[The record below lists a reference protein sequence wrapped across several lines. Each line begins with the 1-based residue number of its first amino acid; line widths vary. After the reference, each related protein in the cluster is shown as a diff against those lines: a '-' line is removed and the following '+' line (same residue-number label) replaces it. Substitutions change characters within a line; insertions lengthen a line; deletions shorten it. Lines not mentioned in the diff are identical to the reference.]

1 MATSSPQLVMLVSCL
16 AALAVAAGAGEV
28 DGRPKARGFVTVSG
42 ARFMAGGRRFYA
54 DGFNAYWLMYMASN
68 PADRSK
74 VVDVLEQASRLGATV
89 VRTWAFSDGQ
99 GSDRPLQITPG
110 VYNEQ
115 VFVGLD
121 FVIAEAKK
129 RGIYLILS
137 LVNNMDSF
145 GGKKQ
150 YVKWAR
156 DRGHYLGSND
166 DFFSDALTQQFYKNH
181 IKFFFLRD
189 MHRIYVISLWLYVFV
204 EQRMITR
211 VNTFT
216 RVAYKDEPTIF
227 AWELMNEPRVP
238 SDLSGKT
245 MERWVAS
252 MSAYVKYV
260 DPKHMVEIGM
270 EGFYGESTPERKRF
284 NPGQGYTAGTDF
296 VSNNRIPT
304 VDFATIHVYPD
315 QWMPGSS
322 SQAQVEFTKR
332 WMASHIEDAG
342 KALRKPLLVAEFG
355 WSARSGGYTVAARDG
370 YFRMVYDAIY
380 ASVKGNGPCAGG
392 LFWHVMAPGME
403 SWTDG
408 YDVVFERSPTTAA
421 VVSQECAKIDRFTPA
436 V

>member
-16 AALAVAAGAGEV
+16 AALALAAGAGEA
-28 DGRPKARGFVTVSG
+28 DGRPKARRFVTASG
-42 ARFMAGGRRFYA
+42 ARFMAGGRPFYA

-74 VVDVLEQASRLGATV
+74 VLDVLDQASRLGPTV

-110 VYNEQ
+110 VHNEQ

-150 YVKWAR
+150 YVQWAR
-156 DRGHYLGSND
+156 DRGHYLGSDD

-181 IKFFFLRD
+181 IKD
-189 MHRIYVISLWLYVFV
+189 MHRIYFVSLCVYV
-204 EQRMITR
+204 EQRMVTR

-252 MSAYVKYV
+252 MSAYVKSV

-284 NPGQGYTAGTDF
+284 NPGQGYTGGTDF
-296 VSNNRIPT
+296 ISNNHIPT
-304 VDFATIHVYPD
+304 VDFATIHIYPD
-315 QWMPGSS
+315 QWLPGSS
-322 SQAQVEFTKR
+322 SHAQVEFTKR

-342 KALRKPLLVAEFG
+342 KALRKPLLVAELG

-380 ASVKGNGPCAGG
+380 ASVKGGGPCAGG

-421 VVSQECAKIDRFTPA
+421 VVSQECAKIHRITSA

>member
-1 MATSSPQLVMLVSCL
+1 HTNIGMATSSPQLVMLVSCL
-16 AALAVAAGAGEV
+16 AALALAAGAGEA
-28 DGRPKARGFVTVSG
+28 DGRPKARRFVTASG
-42 ARFMAGGRRFYA
+42 ARFMAGGRPFYA

-74 VVDVLEQASRLGATV
+74 VLDVLDQASRLGPTV

-110 VYNEQ
+110 VHNEQ

-150 YVKWAR
+150 YVQWAR
-156 DRGHYLGSND
+156 DRGHYLGSDD

-181 IKFFFLRD
+181 IK
-189 MHRIYVISLWLYVFV
+189 
-204 EQRMITR
+204 RMVTR

-245 MERWVAS
+245 MEVALGGIDVRVRQVRRPQ
-252 MSAYVKYV
+252 AHGGDRHGRVLRRVYAGAQAVQPGARV
-260 DPKHMVEIGM
+260 HRRHRLHLQQPHPHRRLRHHTHLPRPMV
-270 EGFYGESTPERKRF
+270 
-284 NPGQGYTAGTDF
+284 AG
-296 VSNNRIPT
+296 
-304 VDFATIHVYPD
+304 
-315 QWMPGSS
+315 
-322 SQAQVEFTKR
+322 VEQ
-332 WMASHIEDAG
+332 
-342 KALRKPLLVAEFG
+342 
-355 WSARSGGYTVAARDG
+355 
-370 YFRMVYDAIY
+370 
-380 ASVKGNGPCAGG
+380 PCAGG
-392 LFWHVMAPGME
+392 VHQEV
-403 SWTDG
+403 DG
-408 YDVVFERSPTTAA
+408 VSHRGRGEGAA
-421 VVSQECAKIDRFTPA
+421 EAAAGGGVRLVRALRRLHGGGAGRLLPHGVRRHLRVGEGGRAVRRGALLACHGAWDGELDRRL
-436 V
+436 